1 MASYS
6 GQYSVILVKRDGDG
20 RVDQT
25 LETGF
30 EGDYDYCLSVVEE
43 YLSPEGYEPVVKFIG
58 SYDDESDSFFSA
70 SQRGWLI
77 GEHGTL
83 GRPFGSL

>member
-30 EGDYDYCLSVVEE
+30 EGDYDYCRSATKE
-43 YLSPEGYEPVVKFIG
+43 YLPPDGYEVEVKFTG
-58 SYDDESDSFFSA
+58 SYDEPSSFYPT
-70 SQRGWLI
+70 SQRDWLI